1 MRNRRRHRMTEII
14 RTGILPVLAGCLLF
28 LYHLPWTW
36 MQENVLLLTYGNEN
50 PSDTNRVISE
60 MITAHI
66 PLYSYAGCDAFEMLS
81 LQSSLTEEDILLA
94 EGRDEEKQ
102 MLFDKAVEL
111 ENARARGEGTSGEEE
126 EAKNSGETTAGMEKK
141 GVTAESMTGETPVAK
156 KQEIDFAQYSG
167 FDAFLRAF
175 YVVDKTTYITEDE
188 LNGNEML
195 KLDLTL
201 KNTNKETEETEP
213 QVLIYHTHSQE
224 AYADSV
230 PGDESTTVVGAGE
243 RLAEILQEDYG
254 ISVLHHT
261 GQYDVDNRDYAY
273 ANAQP
278 QLEKILEEHPSIEVV
293 IDLHRD
299 GVADSTRLVTEI
311 DGKPTAQ
318 FMFFNGLSRLK
329 STGEISY
336 LENKN
341 RAGNLAFSFQLQ
353 VKCME
358 YYPGLARSIYLKG
371 YRYNMQYREK
381 SLLVELGA
389 QTNTVEEVYNAIDP
403 LAKVLA
409 MVLLGEEIVLLE

>member
-1 MRNRRRHRMTEII
+1 MRNRRRHRITEII

-102 MLFDKAVEL
+102 VLFDEAVEL
-111 ENARARGEGTSGEEE
+111 ENARARGEGTSGEE
-126 EAKNSGETTAGMEKK
+126 AKNSGDTTEGMMTEN
-141 GVTAESMTGETPVAK
+141 VTAENMTGETPVAK
-156 KQEIDFAQYSG
+156 KQEIDFAQYSD
-167 FDAFLRAF
+167 FDAFLHAF

-195 KLDLTL
+195 KLDLRF
-201 KNTNKETEETEP
+201 KNKSETEADETEP

-329 STGEISY
+329 STGEIPY